1 MRAVNTKTWLYIFL
15 ETALLCAMSLS
26 GLAQNARLELKNLE
40 KLSNKASEVN
50 SITLDGDMLQMAT
63 KFLDMSQ
70 DADAKEVKEVVRGLK
85 GIYIKNF
92 EFDGPNQ
99 YTAADVDAI
108 RTQLAGPGWSKI
120 VESSNKHQSETDEI
134 YVMKVGDKI
143 AGVAIL
149 VAEPRELTVVNLVGF
164 IDVDKLGEL
173 EGHFGIPGDHRS
185 HSGRMSRPDNTKPP
199 SASPTPDKKE
209 DDDDQN

>member
-1 MRAVNTKTWLYIFL
+1 MRALNIKTWPCVFL
-15 ETALLCAMSLS
+15 QAALVCAFSLP

-40 KLSNKASEVN
+40 KLSDKASEVN

-63 KFLDMSQ
+63 KFLEMSQ
-70 DADAKEVKEVVRGLK
+70 DADAKELKEVVKGLK

-99 YTAADVDAI
+99 YSAADVDAI

-120 VESSNKHQSETDEI
+120 VESRSKHQSETDEI

-149 VAEPRELTVVNLVGF
+149 VAEPKELTVVNIVGA

-173 EGHFGIPGDHRS
+173 EGHFGIPGEHRS
-185 HSGRMSRPDNTKPP
+185 HSGRTSKPDDTKPP
-199 SASPTPDKKE
+199 ASPSPEKKE